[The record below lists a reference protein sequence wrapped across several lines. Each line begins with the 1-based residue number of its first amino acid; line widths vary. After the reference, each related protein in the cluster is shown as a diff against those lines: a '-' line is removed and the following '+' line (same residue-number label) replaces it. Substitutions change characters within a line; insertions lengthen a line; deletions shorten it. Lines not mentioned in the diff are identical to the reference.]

1 MRILALILLSAT
13 QTVQPEPCEL
23 YGRVQVVQ
31 AFADY
36 TVQTVQSGEDL
47 QVNLVD
53 SFPSRPGRWKIV
65 DSNPDFTIQFV
76 QAFPDYKVR
85 MVSRPKCK

>member
-1 MRILALILLSAT
+1 MRILVLILLSAT
-13 QTVQPEPCEL
+13 QTTQPEPCKI

-36 TVQTVQSGEDL
+36 KVQTVQSGEDL
-47 QVNLVD
+47 QVSLVN
-53 SFPSRPGRWKIV
+53 SFPNQPGRWKIV

-76 QAFPDYKVR
+76 QAFPDFKVR